1 MSTFDATDRSR
12 SSQPVCPQS
21 GGGYEVVEFD
31 RLTPIPCPCG
41 DARRAFTETA
51 DFPATIHVTEIRE
64 NARRHYHRRLTE
76 TYYVL
81 ECDED
86 AWLELD
92 EDRVPVRPGSCVL
105 IRPGTRHR
113 AVGRMKVLLVVFP
126 KFDPADEWFDEPG
139 QDSPAANE
147 IARPDDA

>member
-1 MSTFDATDRSR
+1 MTTFDTTDRPR
-12 SSQPVCPQS
+12 DENPVRPQS

-31 RLTPIPCPCG
+31 RLPPIPCPCG

-81 ECDED
+81 ECAED
-86 AWLELD
+86 ACLELD

-126 KFDPADEWFDEPG
+126 KFDAADEWFDEPG
-139 QDSPAANE
+139 QDSLAFNEPA
-147 IARPDDA
+147 RSDDA